1 MQGTTLAIALLGSVL
16 ALSLRPPY
24 ALAAYVAALVW
35 YPDFLRVS
43 IGTIDISV
51 GRIVVTVLLLRCLC
65 DDRLRRGFVWCRLDT
80 WVVLSMVVYV
90 GMFLL
95 TRPLAMAF
103 ENRAGFLMDTFLS
116 YMVVRFIVTNK
127 TTLVSFVK
135 SAGLVIAGLAIIG
148 VIESVVHWQPYLAL
162 RRFRPWTTASADQTY
177 IPKGRWGFARANGP
191 FNHSILF
198 GNCFV
203 MFLPLIWALRH
214 QRDYWGKLAYPLSL
228 MAVLGALSSMS
239 SGPWATLVA
248 VIFCLAV
255 ERYKRWTKLLL
266 MAILGSFALIAII
279 SNRPFYHVVVSYANP
294 LGGAG
299 WQRARIVDCA
309 IEDFGDWWVAGYGG
323 RDPGWGPKTG
333 TGAGGRTDLNNEFIL
348 AGCRYGILGIVVLCM
363 VLTTAFCA
371 LVHAFKETPDKELR
385 SLYWALGSALIGVI
399 VAWQGVSFFGQM
411 SALFY
416 SILGIVGITVGSRK
430 DPRLSCRNVAQKGNN
445 LALY

>member
-1 MQGTTLAIALLGSVL
+1 MQSTTLAIALLGSIM
-16 ALSLRPPY
+16 ALLLRPAY
-24 ALAAYVAALVW
+24 ALAVYIAALVW

-51 GRIVVTVLLLRCLC
+51 GRVVVAVLLLRCLC
-65 DDRLRRGFVWCRLDT
+65 NDRLRRGFLWCRLDT

-95 TRPLAMAF
+95 TRPLAMAL

-135 SAGLVIAGLAIIG
+135 GASLVIAVLAIIG
-148 VIESVVHWQPYLAL
+148 VIESVTHWQPYLSL
-162 RRFRPWTTASADQTY
+162 RRFRPWTIAIPDQTY
-177 IPKGRWGFARANGP
+177 IPQGRWGFARANGP

-214 QRDYWGKLAYPLSL
+214 QRDYWGQLAYPLSV

-239 SGPWATLVA
+239 SGPWATLIA
-248 VIFCLAV
+248 VIFCLVV
-255 ERYKRWTKLLL
+255 ERYKRWTKPLL
-266 MAILGSFALIAII
+266 MAILGLFVLIAVI

-323 RDPGWGPKTG
+323 RDPGWGPRTG
-333 TGAGGRTDLNNEFIL
+333 TGEGGQSDVNNEFIL
-348 AGCRYGILGIVVLCM
+348 AGCRYGILGIVVLCT
-363 VLTTAFCA
+363 VLATAFYA
-371 LVHAFKETPDKELR
+371 LVHAFKETADKELR
-385 SLYWALGSALIGVI
+385 SLYWALGSVLAGVI

-411 SALFY
+411 PALFY
-416 SILGIVGITVGSRK
+416 SILGMIGITFGLRK
-430 DPRLSCRNVAQKGNN
+430 NARLGYGNVSQKSSNP
-445 LALY
+445 ALY